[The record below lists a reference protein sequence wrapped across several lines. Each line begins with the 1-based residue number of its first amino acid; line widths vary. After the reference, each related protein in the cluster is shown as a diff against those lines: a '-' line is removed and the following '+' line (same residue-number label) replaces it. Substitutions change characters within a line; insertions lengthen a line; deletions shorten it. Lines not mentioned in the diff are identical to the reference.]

1 MASEQQGVADERLEE
16 GSTPPAPPHQAPT
29 VSRCQRLPAPPA
41 HRPRLLLVAGWIHA
55 PRAADGSS
63 AWPYPASRL
72 LHYRR
77 VGTPF
82 LPKSWSSAL
91 DPWLSSTSHSTT
103 YNGMLRS
110 SSRVGE
116 RTHAVASRGDQSAV
130 ALRRWGPFC
139 KIYGLQ
145 TAQNAPLYIALI
157 ATAKGNGGRGFLFL
171 LFF

>member
-16 GSTPPAPPHQAPT
+16 GSTPPAPPH
-29 VSRCQRLPAPPA
+29 SRCQRLPAPPA
-41 HRPRLLLVAGWIHA
+41 HRPHLLLVADWI
-55 PRAADGSS
+55 RARCAAHVGS
-63 AWPYPASRL
+63 ARPCPACRL

-82 LPKSWSSAL
+82 LLKSWSSAL

-116 RTHAVASRGDQSAV
+116 RTHAVASRGDESAV

-157 ATAKGNGGRGFLFL
+157 ATAKGNEGRGFLFL